1 MSDLK
6 RKCEQYE
13 QYNKLQN
20 PPFISR
26 GIFLIKRFFYEA
38 IFIPKGMETP
48 PREIINTP
56 ELRIYLS
63 WDSE

>member
-1 MSDLK
+1 MSNTINYRIRPLYQ
-6 RKCEQYE
+6 EE
-13 QYNKLQN
+13 
-20 PPFISR
+20 S
-26 GIFLIKRFFYEA
+26 FLLRDFLYEA

-63 WDSE
+63 WDQNSKRNKG